1 MDIKKVKTIQQSMGS
16 QRIKRLAESVF
27 GRNNISVQ
35 AVIYAALLLLAIAWL
50 PVGIA
55 DFIDDHWLWFSWL
68 PCSYKLLVSLAI
80 FVIFAWQLS
89 RLGGDDNK
97 VQVQKTSPKKVRAL
111 GVFLSTLGRTTE
123 IVEKEILD
131 LQKALEVLPD
141 TSVIRAALSGKNWEM
156 PLKAIEY
163 HQGQLEALYV
173 FTSKGNPGSSETMAL
188 FEKIVNAFY
197 PNLKIREVEADGI
210 EFEDV
215 EEVFNQVESFY
226 DLAKNDGFPEQ
237 EIIVDV
243 TGGQKPNSIAASIA
257 TLITGR
263 KFQYIST
270 VTKEVHA
277 YDVRY
282 IDQVKS

>member
-1 MDIKKVKTIQQSMGS
+1 MDIKKVMGS

-123 IVEKEILD
+123 IVEEKILEIQNSL
-131 LQKALEVLPD
+131 AVLPD
-141 TSVIRAALSGKNWEM
+141 TSAILSVLTGKNWEM

-188 FEKIVNAFY
+188 FETIVNALY
-197 PNLKIREVEADGI
+197 PDLKIREVDVHGI

-215 EEVFNQVESFY
+215 EAVFNQVESFY
-226 DLAKNDGFPEQ
+226 DMAKKDGFPEQ
-237 EIIVDV
+237 EILVDV

-277 YDVRY
+277 YDVWY

>member
-1 MDIKKVKTIQQSMGS
+1 MDKKKGKTIQQSLHS

-35 AVIYAALLLLAIAWL
+35 AVVYASLLLLAIAWL

-55 DFIDDHWLWFSWL
+55 DFIDGHWLWFSWL
-68 PCSYKLLVSLAI
+68 PCSYKLIVSVGI
-80 FVIFAWQLS
+80 FLIFGWQLN
-89 RLGGDDNK
+89 RLGGDDNNVK
-97 VQVQKTSPKKVRAL
+97 VQKTSPKKVRAL

-131 LQKALEVLPD
+131 IQKALAVLPD
-141 TSVIRAALSGKNWEM
+141 TSPIKVMLSGKSWEM

-173 FTSKGNPGSSETMAL
+173 FTSKGKPGSSETMAL
-188 FEKIVNAFY
+188 FGEVVAALF
-197 PNLKIREVEADGI
+197 PGLKIREVEVHGI

-215 EEVFNQVESFY
+215 EAVFNQVESFY
-226 DLAKNDGFPEQ
+226 DMAKKDGFPEQ

-282 IDQVKS
+282 IDQAKS

>member
-1 MDIKKVKTIQQSMGS
+1 MDIKKVMGS

-68 PCSYKLLVSLAI
+68 PCSYKLIVSLAI

-111 GVFLSTLGRTTE
+111 GVFLSTLGPTNE
-123 IVEKEILD
+123 IVEEKILEIQNSL
-131 LQKALEVLPD
+131 AVLPD
-141 TSVIRAALSGKNWEM
+141 TSAILSVLTGKNWEM

-188 FEKIVNAFY
+188 FETIVNALY
-197 PNLKIREVEADGI
+197 PDLKIREVDVHGI

-215 EEVFNQVESFY
+215 EAVFNQVESFY
-226 DLAKNDGFPEQ
+226 DMAKKDGFPEQ
-237 EIIVDV
+237 EILVDV

-277 YDVRY
+277 YDVWY

>member
-1 MDIKKVKTIQQSMGS
+1 MIMDIKKVMGS

-68 PCSYKLLVSLAI
+68 PCSYKLIVSLAI

-111 GVFLSTLGRTTE
+111 GVFLSTLGPTNE
-123 IVEKEILD
+123 IVEEKILEIQNSL
-131 LQKALEVLPD
+131 AVLPD
-141 TSVIRAALSGKNWEM
+141 TSAILSVLTGKNWEM

-188 FEKIVNAFY
+188 FETIVNALY
-197 PNLKIREVEADGI
+197 PDLKIREVDVHGI

-215 EEVFNQVESFY
+215 EAVFNQVESFY
-226 DLAKNDGFPEQ
+226 DMAKKDGFPEQ
-237 EIIVDV
+237 EILVDV

-277 YDVRY
+277 YDVWY